1 MTEKKSGSA
10 RKWLIGGSVGLLVL
24 LAGGYTAAHFA
35 AGDKVPR
42 NAVVAGVAI
51 GGLTPQEAE
60 TTLRTELGTR
70 YGAAITVSDGSGDA
84 ENQEVPLD
92 PATSGLEVDWA
103 ATVTQAGG
111 GRSWNPVDIAKTL
124 FGGGESDL
132 VLDVDASKL
141 TGTLTEHAGVFAV
154 EGVEATLGFEDGK
167 IVRTDSTD
175 SKVLDVDATATAVEE
190 AFRRGE
196 QGVTAVTTVQAPAVT
211 TAMVDEAVTSF
222 AEPALSAPVSVNVGS
237 GSFEVKPEH
246 IAGATTF
253 AVEEGKLVPHV
264 DPKKL
269 FDLTKEA
276 REALGLQVGKD
287 ASYTMSD
294 GAIQVVPSEDG
305 QQVDVE
311 GLAAG
316 VKEAAT
322 KTGAER
328 TTSVEV
334 VQGAAEF
341 STEDAER
348 LKPSQ
353 VIGEFTTNYPH
364 APYRNTNI
372 GRAAE
377 LVNGTV
383 LMPGE
388 TFSLNGRLGER
399 TAANGFTEG
408 YMIKDG
414 VLVKDLGGGVSQAAT
429 TLYNAGFFAGYEDI
443 EHKPHSLYFDR
454 YPVGREA
461 TVVYGALDMSFK
473 NNTEYP
479 AYIEGF
485 IQPSSSGSKG
495 SVTFRIHSIPTWD
508 KVEATEPVI
517 SDYYYGRERVL
528 DTPDCKPQSPIRGFT
543 ATWQRVFHKDGAV
556 AKTEDYSW
564 KYSAGDK
571 ISCAPKEPA
580 PGEN

>member
-1 MTEKKSGSA
+1 MAEKKSGSA
-10 RKWLIGGSVGLLVL
+10 RKWLIGGGVGLVVL
-24 LAGGYTAAHFA
+24 LGGCYVAAHFA
-35 AGDKVPR
+35 AGDKVPT
-42 NAVVAGVAI
+42 NASVAGVAI
-51 GGLTPQEAE
+51 GGLSPA
-60 TTLRTELGTR
+60 
-70 YGAAITVSDGSGDA
+70 DA
-84 ENQEVPLD
+84 EAKLRSELAEHHAQPITLSDDSGNQVALD
-92 PATSGLEVDWA
+92 PAASGLSVDWKA
-103 ATVTQAGG
+103 SVTEAGG
-111 GRSWNPVDIAKTL
+111 GASWNPADIAKTL
-124 FGGGESDL
+124 FGGGESQL
-132 VLDVDASKL
+132 VMTVDEQSLKSQL
-141 TGTLTEHAGVFAV
+141 ESSSGTFQV
-154 EGVEATLGFEDGK
+154 EGVEATLGFEGGK
-167 IVRTDSTD
+167 IVRTDSKD
-175 SKVLDVDATATAVEE
+175 AAVLDVAATADAVGK
-190 AFRRGE
+190 AFRAGE
-196 QGVTAVTTVQAPAVT
+196 QSVTVTLVHQAPAVT
-211 TAMVDEAVTSF
+211 TAMVDQAVAEF
-222 AEPALSAPVSVNVGS
+222 AEPALSGPVQVSVGTS
-237 GSFEVKPEH
+237 GTFAVNPEQ

-253 AVEEGKLVPHV
+253 AAEGGALVPHV

-269 FDLTKEA
+269 FDLTSEA
-276 REALGLQVGKD
+276 RAELGLQVGKN
-287 ASYTMSD
+287 ASYKMAD
-294 GAIQVVPSEDG
+294 GAIQVVPSQDG

-316 VKEAAT
+316 VREAAT
-322 KTGAER
+322 KSGEAR
-328 TTSVEV
+328 STSVEV
-334 VQGAAEF
+334 IQGPAEF

-348 LKPSQ
+348 LKPSK
-353 VIGEFTTNYPH
+353 VIGEFTTRYPH

-388 TFSLNGRLGER
+388 TFSLNGTLGER

-429 TLYNAGFFAGYEDI
+429 TLYNAGFFAGYEDV

-485 IQPSSSGSKG
+485 IEPSSSGSKG

-508 KVEATEPVI
+508 KVESSEPVK
-517 SDYYYGRERVL
+517 SGHHYGRERVL
-528 DTPDCKPQSPIRGFT
+528 DTPDCKPQSPIQGFT
-543 ATWQRVFHKDGAV
+543 ATWQRLFYKDGAV
-556 AKTEDYSW
+556 AKTENYTW

-571 ISCAPKEPA
+571 ITCAPKTPE

>member
-10 RKWLIGGSVGLLVL
+10 RKWLIGGGVGLVVL
-24 LAGGYTAAHFA
+24 LGGGYVAAHFA
-35 AGDKVPR
+35 AGDKVPA
-42 NAVVAGVAI
+42 NANVAGVAI
-51 GGLTPQEAE
+51 GGLSPAEAE
-60 TTLRTELGTR
+60 EKLRSELAGRHTEPITLTDDAGNE
-70 YGAAITVSDGSGDA
+70 VS
-84 ENQEVPLD
+84 LD
-92 PATSGLEVDWA
+92 PESSGLSVDWA
-103 ATVTQAGG
+103 ASVTEAGG
-111 GRSWNPVDIAKTL
+111 GASWNPLDIAKTL
-124 FGGGESDL
+124 FGGGESKL
-132 VLDVDASKL
+132 VLAVDEQALRSEL
-141 TGTLTEHAGVFAV
+141 ENSSGTFLKAGA
-154 EGVEATLGFEDGK
+154 EATLGFEGGQ
-167 IVRTDSTD
+167 IVRTESEDS
-175 SKVLDVDATATAVEE
+175 SVLDVEATAKAVSE
-190 AFRRGE
+190 AFR
-196 QGVTAVTTVQAPAVT
+196 QGQQKVTVTLVHEAPAVT
-211 TAMVDEAVTSF
+211 TAMVDQAVADF
-222 AEPALSAPVSVNVGS
+222 AEPALSGPVQVTVGDN
-237 GSFEVKPEH
+237 GTFAVAPEH

-253 AVEEGKLVPHV
+253 GVEGDRLVPHL

-269 FDLTKEA
+269 FELTSEA
-276 REALGLQVGKD
+276 RAELGLQVGKN
-287 ASYTMSD
+287 ASYTMVD
-294 GAIQVVPSEDG
+294 GSIQVVPSEDG
-305 QQVDVE
+305 QQVDVD

-322 KTGAER
+322 KSGEAR
-328 TTSVEV
+328 SVNVEV
-334 VQGAAEF
+334 VQGPAEF
-341 STEDAER
+341 ATVDAER
-348 LKPSQ
+348 LKPTQ
-353 VIGEFTTNYPH
+353 VIGEFTTSYPH

-388 TFSLNGRLGER
+388 TFSLNGTLGER

-485 IQPSSSGSKG
+485 ISPSSSGSKG

-508 KVEATEPVI
+508 KVESSEPVK

-528 DTPDCKPQSPIRGFT
+528 DTPDCKPQSPIQGFT
-543 ATWQRVFHKDGAV
+543 ATWQRLFYKDGEV
-556 AKTEDYSW
+556 AKTENYTW

-571 ISCAPKEPA
+571 ISCAPKNPE

>member
-10 RKWLIGGSVGLLVL
+10 RKWLIGGGVGLVVL
-24 LAGGYTAAHFA
+24 LAGGYVAAHFA
-35 AGDKVPR
+35 AGDKVPS
-42 NAVVAGVAI
+42 NAVVAGVSI
-51 GGLTPQEAE
+51 GGLAPAEAE
-60 TTLRTELGTR
+60 TKLRSALSER
-70 YGAAITVSDGSGDA
+70 YSAPISLTDDAGNEATIEPAA
-84 ENQEVPLD
+84 
-92 PATSGLEVDWA
+92 SGLSVDWSA
-103 ATVTQAGG
+103 SVTEAGG
-111 GRSWNPVDIAKTL
+111 GASWNPVDIAKTL
-124 FGGGESDL
+124 FGGGESQL
-132 VLDVDASKL
+132 VITVDEQALRTQLESN
-141 TGTLTEHAGVFAV
+141 AGVFQV
-154 EGVEATLGFEDGK
+154 EGVDATLGFEGGR
-167 IVRTDSTD
+167 IVRTESTD
-175 SKVLDVDATATAVEE
+175 ATVLDVAASVEAVAGAFKQGQQAAT
-190 AFRRGE
+190 
-196 QGVTAVTTVQAPAVT
+196 VTVVREAPAVT
-211 TAMVDEAVTSF
+211 TAMVDQAVTEF
-222 AEPALSAPVSVNVGS
+222 AEPAISGPVPVAVGS
-237 GSFEVKPEH
+237 HGTFNVTPEH

-253 AVEEGKLVPHV
+253 AVEGDKLVPHL
-264 DPKKL
+264 DPRKL
-269 FDLTKEA
+269 FELTSEA
-276 REALGLQVGKD
+276 RAELGLQVGKN
-287 ASYTMSD
+287 ASYTMS
-294 GAIQVVPSEDG
+294 GGSIQVVPSEDG

-316 VKEAAT
+316 VLAAAT
-322 KTGAER
+322 KSGDAR
-328 TTSVEV
+328 SASVEV
-334 VQGAAEF
+334 VQGPAEF
-341 STEDAER
+341 ATEDAER
-348 LKPSQ
+348 LKPTQ
-353 VIGEFTTNYPH
+353 VIGEFTTRYPH

-429 TLYNAGFFAGYEDI
+429 TLYNAGFFAGYEDV

-485 IQPSSSGSKG
+485 IEPSSSGNKG

-508 KVEATEPVI
+508 KVESTEPVK

-528 DTPDCKPQSPIRGFT
+528 DTPDCKPQSPIKGFT
-543 ATWQRVFHKDGAV
+543 ATWQRLFHKDGAV
-556 AKTEDYSW
+556 AKTENYTW

-571 ISCAPKEPA
+571 ITCAPKTPA